1 MSNLLEIYDL
11 LEWADPTY
19 TKLFWADAKEGKL
32 NDRAFN
38 LAYKEELVNLG
49 LWSLIDEE
57 SYAYLNR
64 RSLARYPSNT
74 GVLKE
79 KSSYGAIKKAAE
91 ENPDSWAVKAL
102 LKMWVLQFKD
112 GVKSNSQI
120 KREEGIAADDERK
133 KQVEKERTEREAQ
146 AAAREAKR
154 KEVEAEHIPF
164 VLDVANKVATKYAAA
179 KKEEAKTTVEKLL
192 KLKDEIERLS
202 QGLITIYDRG
212 SDQTFLKELDG
223 ELVTVHALVLMSGSD
238 TEDFRI
244 RVIIDKFLGKEYN
257 TYNSDYKDR
266 SFDLATD
273 ELTEDV
279 ITKKVLEVLEAV
291 SKNRLRVVEN
301 SLATRQNELDEI
313 NRKFSAAKAAQAAV
327 DAGKPVD
334 PDFIPEIL
342 SIFTRGLKGAQR
354 EADIWSD
361 STSDNIGV
369 AFHLKK
375 QDTLSAAGLALL
387 HCNWRSY
394 VGEREIAV
402 YRMTDGIDALYDA
415 VDATFDAICP
425 ELNIEVIK

>member
-11 LEWADPTY
+11 LEWTDPTY

-38 LAYKEELVNLG
+38 IAYKEELVKLG

-57 SYAYLNR
+57 DYRYLNR
-64 RSLARYPSNT
+64 RSLDRYPSNT
-74 GVLKE
+74 GALKE
-79 KSSYGAIKKAAE
+79 KSSYGAIKKAAD

-120 KREEGIAADDERK
+120 KREEGIAADKERK
-133 KQVEKERTEREAQ
+133 QQVEKERTEREAQ

-154 KEVEAEHIPF
+154 KEVEAEHVPF
-164 VLDVANKVATKYAAA
+164 VLDVANKVATEYAAA
-179 KKEEAKTTVEKLL
+179 KKETAKTTAEKLL

-202 QGLITIYDRG
+202 QGLITFYDRATE
-212 SDQTFLKELDG
+212 QTFLKELDDDS
-223 ELVTVHALVLMSGSD
+223 VKVNAFARVSTSD
-238 TEDFRI
+238 IEDFEI
-244 RVIIDKFLGKEYN
+244 RVFIDKFLGKEYN
-257 TYNSDYKDR
+257 IYNSNYKDR
-266 SFDLATD
+266 SFDLAAD

-279 ITKKVLEVLEAV
+279 ITKKVLEVLELV
-291 SKNRLRVVEN
+291 SKNRIGGVEDR
-301 SLATRQNELDEI
+301 LATHQNELDDI
-313 NRKFSAAKAAQAAV
+313 NRKFSTAKAAQAAV
-327 DAGKPVD
+327 NAGKPVD
-334 PDFIPEIL
+334 PGFIPEIL
-342 SIFTRGLKGAQR
+342 SIFTKGLKRAQR

-361 STSDNIGV
+361 STSDNVGA

-375 QDTLSAAGLALL
+375 HDTLREAGLALF
-387 HCNWRSY
+387 HCTWRSY

-402 YRMTDGIDALYDA
+402 YRITDGVDALYDA